1 MKDDNRLNAQEMLG
15 ESAQRIRM
23 AKEALRKGSLLA
35 QQDG

>member
-15 ESAQRIRM
+15 ESARRIKM
-23 AKEALRKGSLLA
+23 AHEALREGSLLA